1 LCDTAFAACKKKLRI
16 EEKMTYPKLQMLIA
30 GNWTDGTANVTDEVI
45 CPADGEVIGHLPHA
59 SSSDLDDALNSSLD
73 GFNQWRHE
81 TPLNR
86 QVIFERAA
94 RILEAKFEE
103 NTSNLTKE
111 MGKPLG
117 ESKIEMQ
124 VAIDLLRWY
133 GEEGKRVYGRIIP
146 SRFPGMQHEARKAP
160 VGPTLAF
167 VAWNFPATNVMRK
180 VAGALAAGCSI
191 TIKPSEETPATAI
204 AIGKALMEAGLPAG
218 VLNIVF
224 GVPAEVSEHLLASTI
239 PRKLSFTGS
248 VPVGVHLQQL
258 AAKNMIRCTMELGGH
273 SPVMVFDDAD
283 IDAAAQH
290 CAAGKFRNAG
300 QVCISPTRFFVQES
314 VHDKFLSAF
323 RKHAEAINVGDGL
336 QAGSTMGPLVA
347 ARRLEIMESFV
358 SDAVSSGGEIVLGG
372 ARMTNKGS
380 FFEPTLIQN
389 VPDGAKIMTEEPFGP
404 IAPTAAF
411 TSIDEVIDRANSLP
425 FGLASYAFTTNPKT
439 SRILKTEIESG
450 MLAINSMHVHSV
462 ETPFGGLKHSG
473 YGYEGS
479 IEGLEAFLVTK
490 YSSEIY
496 S

>member
-1 LCDTAFAACKKKLRI
+1 
-16 EEKMTYPKLQMLIA
+16 MTYPKLQMLIA
-30 GNWTDGTANVTDEVI
+30 GQWTDGTSGVSEDVL
-45 CPADGEVIGHLPHA
+45 CPADGTVLGRVPHA
-59 SSSDLDDALNSSLD
+59 SKADLDDALASSLD
-73 GFNQWRHE
+73 GFNKWRVE
-81 TPLNR
+81 TPINR
-86 QVIFERAA
+86 QAVLEKAA
-94 RILEAKFEE
+94 RILEENFEE
-103 NTSNLTKE
+103 NSANLTRE
-111 MGKPLG
+111 MGKPLA
-117 ESKIEMQ
+117 EAKIEMQ

-146 SRFPGMQHEARKAP
+146 SRFPGMQHEARKMP
-160 VGPTLAF
+160 VGPSLAF

-204 AIGKALMEAGLPAG
+204 AIGRALMEAGLPAG
-218 VLNIVF
+218 ALNIVF
-224 GVPAEVSEHLLASTI
+224 GVPAEVSEHLLASPI

-283 IDAAAQH
+283 IEAAALH
-290 CAAGKFRNAG
+290 CAGGKFRNAG

-314 VHDKFLSAF
+314 VHDAFLAAF
-323 RKHAEAINVGDGL
+323 KKHVEALNVGNGL
-336 QAGSTMGPLVA
+336 ESGVTMGPLLA
-347 ARRLEIMESFV
+347 DRRLDVMDSFV
-358 SDAVSSGGEIVLGG
+358 EDAVSSGGQIVVGG
-372 ARMTNKGS
+372 ARMQSPGS

-389 VPDGAKIMTEEPFGP
+389 VPDHAKIMTEEPFGP
-404 IAPTAAF
+404 VVPTASFA
-411 TSIDEVIDRANSLP
+411 SLDEVVSRANSLP
-425 FGLASYAFTTNPKT
+425 FGLAAYAFTSNPKT
-439 SRILKTEIESG
+439 SRILKSEIESG
-450 MLAINSMHVHSV
+450 MLAINSMHIHSV

-496 S
+496 A